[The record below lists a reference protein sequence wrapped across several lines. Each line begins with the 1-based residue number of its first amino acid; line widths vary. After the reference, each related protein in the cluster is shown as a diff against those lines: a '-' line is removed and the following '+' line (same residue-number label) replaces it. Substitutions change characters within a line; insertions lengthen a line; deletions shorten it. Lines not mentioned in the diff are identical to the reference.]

1 MLDAERRIPNPGI
14 FIESHTRFTFMSLV
28 KSMVMPWKMF
38 MNTVR
43 ILEVAFD
50 FTSNVDKV

>member
-38 MNTVR
+38 MNTVQ
-43 ILEVAFD
+43 ILEVVFD